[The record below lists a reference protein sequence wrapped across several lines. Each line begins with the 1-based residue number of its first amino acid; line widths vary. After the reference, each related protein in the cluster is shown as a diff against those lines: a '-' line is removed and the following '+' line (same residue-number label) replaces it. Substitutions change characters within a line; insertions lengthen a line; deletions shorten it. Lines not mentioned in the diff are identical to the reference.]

1 MNLRYRGFILVRVR
15 TLLQCSADRSIAM
28 SVLQQMCSC
37 GKKEGALLFYI
48 SRVGPYRGDL
58 FSARER
64 EIGSPELSWW
74 VLRRVVCSH
83 TPVCYS
89 GSCSE
94 SITDIFVVV
103 RGGSH
108 GSVSWCG
115 RTWRGFSCRH
125 EPFVTCQRA

>member
-1 MNLRYRGFILVRVR
+1 MGFILVRVR
-15 TLLQCSADRSIAM
+15 TKLQCSADRSVAM

-83 TPVCYS
+83 TP
-89 GSCSE
+89 GMAP
-94 SITDIFVVV
+94 
-103 RGGSH
+103 
-108 GSVSWCG
+108 SVTPAPVASPSL
-115 RTWRGFSCRH
+115 TFL
-125 EPFVTCQRA
+125 